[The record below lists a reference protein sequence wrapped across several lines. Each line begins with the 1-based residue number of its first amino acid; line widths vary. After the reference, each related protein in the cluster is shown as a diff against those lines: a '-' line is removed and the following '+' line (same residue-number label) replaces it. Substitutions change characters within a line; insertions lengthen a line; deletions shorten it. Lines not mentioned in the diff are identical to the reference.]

1 MTNQSKRNTK
11 LWRSYWF
18 LTNEEQRSNDQTMM
32 IKYNERVGKVYM
44 MYELEK
50 INYGKRHY
58 VLESHRNY
66 ITTFLNDISSVL
78 ISNIINFSL
87 LILVAKMSGEIPCY
101 SIQDG

>member
-1 MTNQSKRNTK
+1 M
-11 LWRSYWF
+11 
-18 LTNEEQRSNDQTMM
+18 TNEEHRSNDQTMI

-58 VLESHRNY
+58 INKAKYVLESHRNY
-66 ITTFLNDISSVL
+66 VTTSLNDISSVL

-87 LILVAKMSGEIPCY
+87 LILVAKMSGETPCY